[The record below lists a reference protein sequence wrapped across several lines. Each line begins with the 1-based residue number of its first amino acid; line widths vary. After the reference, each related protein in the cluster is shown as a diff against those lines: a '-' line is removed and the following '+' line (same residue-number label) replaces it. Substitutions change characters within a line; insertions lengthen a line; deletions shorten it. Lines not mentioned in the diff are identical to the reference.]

1 MAKIGV
7 FVCHC
12 GSNIAGTVDVEALAG
27 AAAEFP
33 GVAYATEYKY
43 LCSDPGQDVV
53 GKAIKA
59 KGLTGVVIAA
69 CSPRMHEPTFRRLAE
84 KSGLNPYLMEMANIR
99 EHCSWV
105 HDDRAAATAKAIE
118 TVRMLVEKV
127 RRNSPLEEIKIPV
140 TKRAMVI
147 GGGVAGIQATLDIVK
162 AGIPVTLVE
171 RSPSIG
177 GHMAQLDETF
187 PTLDCSQCILTPKM
201 VELAQHKLV
210 TIYTYA
216 EVDEVKG
223 FVGNFK
229 VKIRQKARTVDPVK
243 CTSCG
248 VCMEKC
254 PVKVPSEF
262 DRGLAERRAVYV
274 PFPQAVPNKPVIDRD
289 SCIWFTKGKCK
300 VCQKACPADAIDFED
315 EDSIIEE
322 EVGAIVVATGFDLI
336 GRDLYGEYGYGK
348 IPDVIDGLQFERMSC
363 ASGPTGGKIIRPS
376 NGETPETVVFVQCVG
391 SRDDSKGY
399 PYCSKICCMY
409 TAKHAMLYKHMVH
422 DGKAYIF
429 YIDVRAGGKG
439 YEEFVKRAV
448 EDERVI
454 YLRGRVSRIFEKD
467 GSIIVRGA
475 DTISGQ
481 QIEIRADLVVLASAV
496 TCASGAEDLAR
507 KLRIGFDQYGFLTE
521 AHPKLRPVETATA
534 GIMLAGAAQA
544 PKDIPDTVSQAG
556 AAAAKV
562 IGLLASDELVR
573 EPLVAEV
580 NTDTCISCFACEEVC
595 PYGAVE
601 RVDYIDP
608 ETGAAGQVARV
619 NPGVCEGCGVC
630 IPVCRPKAVDLK
642 GFSDEQIYSEIN
654 VLSSPINVKGEA
666 KID

>member
-1 MAKIGV
+1 MAKVGV

-12 GSNIAGTVDVEALAG
+12 GSNIAGTVDVEAVTR
-27 AAAEFP
+27 AAAGFP
-33 GVAYATEYKY
+33 GVAYATQYKY
-43 LCSDPGQDVV
+43 MCSDPGQDVV
-53 GKAIKA
+53 GKAIKEE
-59 KGLTGVVIAA
+59 GLTGVVVAA

-105 HDDRAAATAKAIE
+105 HEDRAAATAKAIE

-127 RRNSPLEEIKIPV
+127 RRNSPLDEIKIPV
-140 TKRAMVI
+140 TRRAMVI
-147 GGGVAGIQATLDIVK
+147 GGGVAGIQAALDIVR

-201 VELAQHKLV
+201 VELAQHKLAR
-210 TIYTYA
+210 IYTYA
-216 EVDEVKG
+216 EVDEVTG

-229 VKIRQKARTVDPVK
+229 VKIRQKARTVDPDK

-254 PVKVPSEF
+254 PAKVPSEF
-262 DRGLAERRAVYV
+262 DRGLAVRKAVYV

-289 SCIWFTKGKCK
+289 TCIWFTKGKCK
-300 VCQKACPADAIDFED
+300 VCQEFCPADAIDFED
-315 EDSIIEE
+315 EDTVIEE

-348 IPDVIDGLQFERMSC
+348 IADVIDGLQFERMSS

-376 NGETPETVVFVQCVG
+376 TGETPETVVFIQCVG

-409 TAKHAMLYKHMVH
+409 TAKHAMLYKHKVH
-422 DGKAYIF
+422 EGKAFIF

-448 EDERVI
+448 EDERVM

-467 GSIIVRGA
+467 GCVIVRGA

-496 TCASGAEDLAR
+496 TSAPGAKDLAQ

-521 AHPKLRPVETATA
+521 AHPKLRPA

-562 IGLLASDELVR
+562 IGLLSSDELVR

-580 NTDTCISCFACEEVC
+580 NADTCISCFACEEVC

-601 RVDYIDP
+601 RVPYTDP
-608 ETGAAGQVARV
+608 ETGAETEVAKV
-619 NPGVCEGCGVC
+619 NPGACEGCGAC
-630 IPVCRPKAVDLK
+630 IAVCRPKAVDLK
-642 GFSDEQIYSEIN
+642 GFSDAQIYSEIN
-654 VLSSPINVKGEA
+654 VLSNVINVKYEA
-666 KID
+666 QDG